1 MGESIERFGVHTM
14 MNVRVNQV
22 SYEMLVE
29 LGKKNRPPQ
38 NPEKMMDLM
47 IKQKYNSK

>member
-1 MGESIERFGVHTM
+1 MK
-14 MNVRVNQV
+14 NVRVNQV

-47 IKQKYNSK
+47 IRQKYNSKQ